1 MLKGLQ
7 VFKALELSV
16 GATLQLLG
24 ISRSAALLC
33 FVWSI
38 PPEVFCPHVVRYSLC
53 RKAFHPGGQ
62 HAGIPAVCHDAE
74 DLFFSSASSFS
85 CLFCFQFRFVMTFLL
100 WETALTFRYICFHV
114 IEALASVVFTLLVD
128 RMPSEVSAYPI
139 LDFSNLLIGFVI
151 AKLHVGSWHTARA
164 DYPALITVCIHPPVR
179 WGFGAATVLQNLR
192 GDELCK
198 NQDTQFQNTL
208 WEEGMACLCSLVR
221 FLPPVPCQKLPACV
235 PLPQEVCW
243 WVWVSRRT
251 GTLLVPALVKCT
263 AEGTQKADFS
273 KENNMQKGKND
284 CINWK
289 HVGVQSKDSKGK

>member
-1 MLKGLQ
+1 MLKGFQ
-7 VFKALELSV
+7 VFKAPELSV

-38 PPEVFCPHVVRYSLC
+38 PPEEFCPHIVRYSLC

-85 CLFCFQFRFVMTFLL
+85 CLFCFRFRFVMTFLL

-128 RMPSEVSAYPI
+128 QMPSEVGAYI

-164 DYPALITVCIHPPVR
+164 DYPALIIVCITVCKTGLWSSHCFAESER
-179 WGFGAATVLQNLR
+179 WWALQES
-192 GDELCK
+192 GH
-198 NQDTQFQNTL
+198 
-208 WEEGMACLCSLVR
+208 
-221 FLPPVPCQKLPACV
+221 PVPKYPLGWRHGLP
-235 PLPQEVCW
+235 
-243 WVWVSRRT
+243 
-251 GTLLVPALVKCT
+251 LLSGSFWFIQLY
-263 AEGTQKADFS
+263 
-273 KENNMQKGKND
+273 D

-289 HVGVQSKDSKGK
+289 HVGVQSKDSKGKWLVV

>member
-1 MLKGLQ
+1 MLKGFQ
-7 VFKALELSV
+7 VFKAPELSV

-24 ISRSAALLC
+24 ISRSAALLY

-38 PPEVFCPHVVRYSLC
+38 PPEEFCPHVVRYSLC

-128 RMPSEVSAYPI
+128 RMPSEVGAYPI

-164 DYPALITVCIHPPVR
+164 DYPALIIVCITVCKTGLWSSHCFAESERWWALQESGHPVPKYPLGWR
-179 WGFGAATVLQNLR
+179 HGLPLLSGSLSSSCAMPET
-192 GDELCK
+192 
-198 NQDTQFQNTL
+198 
-208 WEEGMACLCSLVR
+208 ACLCPSASGGLLVSVGILQDR
-221 FLPPVPCQKLPACV
+221 NVVGTCSG
-235 PLPQEVCW
+235 EMN
-243 WVWVSRRT
+243 SRRDT
-251 GTLLVPALVKCT
+251 
-263 AEGTQKADFS
+263 
-273 KENNMQKGKND
+273 KGRFFKR
-284 CINWK
+284 K
-289 HVGVQSKDSKGK
+289 